1 MNRVRVAAMTASFNY
16 LQYALAIA
24 SGLVLVPLTINA
36 VGPRSYGLWLATGE
50 LLGYAGMIDPGVLG
64 VLPWMVAEAD
74 GGRDRQR
81 LRELVSNGVAVGS
94 VVGLGYALV
103 ASVLWVLVPATVNV
117 PVADRSALA
126 QPLLLLVAA
135 TALAYPLR
143 TFSALLAGLQDALFN
158 GVLNVA
164 QSATYF
170 AIALV
175 GLSRGW
181 GLYALALASVSST
194 LVAAAASLVRALVI
208 APDLLKR
215 WPRPQPATIRSLL
228 ANGVGVW
235 IAGFGWRL
243 IAASTSMVIALVG
256 RTEWVAIYSCT
267 SKLSALSTQLA
278 WVLPDSGLIGL
289 SQLHGEGR
297 PQSRVRTVVMMI
309 IRLHLVLAGTT
320 ACAVL
325 VFNPAFVTA
334 WVGPAYFGG
343 HALNLWLAGG
353 IVASSLVHAL
363 VTTASVLGK
372 RIAVGAVTVA
382 NGVAQTA
389 LAFLFG
395 ASWSLGGIAA
405 AAVVAALATS
415 APAGLVLLRVSTGMT
430 LRMFWLELLAPWLQR
445 MVPVAGACVA
455 VGILIRDAGPI
466 AAAGVTAIALGI
478 CFLAVR
484 PLLFGL
490 PLDERWMQRL
500 VRARVLPPRA
510 AIAVEPS

>member
-1 MNRVRVAAMTASFNY
+1 
-16 LQYALAIA
+16 LA
-24 SGLVLVPLTINA
+24 
-36 VGPRSYGLWLATGE
+36 R
-50 LLGYAGMIDPGVLG
+50 
-64 VLPWMVAEAD
+64 
-74 GGRDRQR
+74 
-81 LRELVSNGVAVGS
+81 
-94 VVGLGYALV
+94 
-103 ASVLWVLVPATVNV
+103 
-117 PVADRSALA
+117 
-126 QPLLLLVAA
+126 PLLLLVAA
-135 TALAYPLR
+135 TAVAYPLR

-181 GLYALALASVSST
+181 GLYALALASASST
-194 LVAAAASLVRALVI
+194 LVAVAASFVRALVI
-208 APDLLKR
+208 APDLLSR

-243 IAASTSMVIALVG
+243 MAASNSMVIALVG
-256 RTEWVAIYSCT
+256 RTEWVAIYACT

-297 PQSRVRTVVMMI
+297 PQARVRAVVMTI
-309 IRLHLVLAGTT
+309 VRLHLVLAGTL

-325 VFNPAFVTA
+325 VFNPAFVTS

-343 HALNLWLAGG
+343 HALNVWLAGG
-353 IVASSLVHAL
+353 IVVSSLVHAM
-363 VTTASVLGK
+363 VTTASVLGN
-372 RIAVGAVTVA
+372 RLTVGAATIA

-395 ASWSLGGIAA
+395 AWWALGGIAA

-415 APAGLVLLRVSTGMT
+415 APVALLLLRASTGMS
-430 LRMFWLELLAPWLQR
+430 LRMFWHELLSPWLQR
-445 MVPVAGACVA
+445 LAPVAVVCGA
-455 VGILIRDAGPI
+455 VGILIRAAGPI
-466 AAAGVTAIALGI
+466 TAGGVAAVVLGV

-484 PLLFGL
+484 PLLSGL
-490 PLDERWMQRL
+490 PLSDQWTRRL
-500 VRARVLPPRA
+500 VRARVLPA